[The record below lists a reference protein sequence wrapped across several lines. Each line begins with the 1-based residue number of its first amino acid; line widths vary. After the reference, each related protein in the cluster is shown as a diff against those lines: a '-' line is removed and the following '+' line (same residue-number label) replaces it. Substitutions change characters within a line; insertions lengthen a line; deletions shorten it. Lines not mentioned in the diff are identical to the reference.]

1 MSGKP
6 AATSGKPAQTVRRS
20 MTGFG
25 RADGPQGLSAEV
37 RSVNGRHLELRVRLP
52 RELAALEREARATAA
67 RHFERGQIEISVRL
81 PRDGE
86 LAPQLELDLE
96 AARRYASAAEEL
108 AASLGITAELTAA
121 RLLALPAVARVRE
134 PELEAEALA
143 PAVLETIARACEAAA
158 AMRAREGEALVRELR
173 ARLATIEVLV
183 AKVEARA
190 AAVLSGLRERLEKR
204 LAALAPELE
213 TDPARLE
220 QEVVLYVDR
229 QDVTEETVRLR
240 SHLEQFAETLDA
252 PGAVG
257 RKLEFVLQEMGRE
270 TNTIGSKAA
279 DAVLTRV
286 VVELKTEQEKLR
298 EQVQNVE

>member
-1 MSGKP
+1 MSAKP
-6 AATSGKPAQTVRRS
+6 GENARRS

-37 RSVNGRHLELRVRLP
+37 RTVNSRHLEVRVRLP
-52 RELAALEREARATAA
+52 RELAALEREARAAA
-67 RHFERGQIEISVRL
+67 SRWFERGQVEIAVRL
-81 PRDGE
+81 PQEGE
-86 LAPQLELDLE
+86 LAPRLELDLE
-96 AARRYASAAEEL
+96 AARRYASAAQEL
-108 AASLGITAELTAA
+108 AASLGLPSDLSAA
-121 RLLALPAVARVRE
+121 RLLTLPAVARVRE
-134 PELEAEALA
+134 PELEVEALA
-143 PAVLETIARACEAAA
+143 PALLETIAKACEAAA
-158 AMRAREGEALVRELR
+158 AMRAREGESLVRELR
-173 ARLATIEVLV
+173 GRLAGIEALV

-240 SHLEQFAETLDA
+240 SHLEQFAETLEA
-252 PGAVG
+252 KGAVG

-270 TNTIGSKAA
+270 TNTLGSKSA

-298 EQVQNVE
+298 EQVLNVE